1 VFFDLP
7 LLVEEMLSVIGSILM
22 GLKVIDEGNGGDD
35 GGSGDVMDDGGGSGD
50 VIDDGGGCGN
60 VIVDGGGSGD
70 VIDDDGGSGDVTDDD
85 DGSGDVIDD
94 GGGSGDLIDD
104 DGGGGGVISCGMNSI
119 DAMLSGL
126 PPSMLL
132 LESISGGLVL
142 VMDPVVAL
150 ATILSLSSAL
160 LLTKGVL
167 FLSPLPL

>member
-1 VFFDLP
+1 MFFDLP

-35 GGSGDVMDDGGGSGD
+35 GGSGDVM
-50 VIDDGGGCGN
+50 
-60 VIVDGGGSGD
+60 
-70 VIDDDGGSGDVTDDD
+70 
-85 DGSGDVIDD
+85 DD